1 MDFVLSHNNM
11 DLSWNDRRTRQFVT
25 NVGLITSVGPL
36 GPNIMAAEWTHHIS
50 YSPSLI
56 AANIRGH
63 DATAQNIKESKEFG
77 VNIAAENQNVICSMT
92 GKYKGIHVDKIS
104 VLKEVGIAAFYNA
117 KRISKE
123 VPMLVGAAMNAE
135 CKLVK
140 QEELGDHIMFVGEVI
155 EISADENI
163 RPLLYHNGRYW
174 RLGEALIKP
183 QPDILIRIEEL
194 AQKHSRIK

>member
-1 MDFVLSHNNM
+1 M

-63 DATAQNIKESKEFG
+63 DTTAQNIKESKEFG
-77 VNIAAENQNVICSMT
+77 VNIAAENQNVICSMA

-104 VLKEVGIAAFYNA
+104 VLKEAGIAAFNNA

-174 RLGEALIKP
+174 RLGEATIKP
-183 QPDILIRIEEL
+183 QPDILNRIDEL
-194 AQKHSRIK
+194 AKKRIRMT

>member
-1 MDFVLSHNNM
+1 
-11 DLSWNDRRTRQFVT
+11 
-25 NVGLITSVGPL
+25 
-36 GPNIMAAEWTHHIS
+36 MAAEWTHHIS

-56 AANIRGH
+56 AASIRGH

-77 VNIAAENQNVICSMT
+77 ISIAAENQNVICSIA
-92 GKYKGIHVDKIS
+92 GKYKGIYVDKIS
-104 VLKEVGIAAFYNA
+104 VLKDAGIAAFYNA

-163 RPLLYHNGRYW
+163 RSLLYHSGRYW
-174 RLGEALIKP
+174 RLGEAIIKP
-183 QPDILIRIEEL
+183 QPDILNRIEEL
-194 AQKHSRIK
+194 AQKHGRIGR

>member
-1 MDFVLSHNNM
+1 M

-25 NVGLITSVGPL
+25 NVGLITSNGSL

-77 VNIAAENQNVICSMT
+77 VNVAAENQNVICSIA
-92 GKYKGIHVDKIS
+92 GKYKGIQVDKIS
-104 VLKEVGIAAFYNA
+104 ILKEAGIAAFYNA
-117 KRISKE
+117 KSISKQ

-155 EISADENI
+155 EIPADENV
-163 RPLLYHNGRYW
+163 RPLLYHDGRYW
-174 RLGEALIKP
+174 KLGEALIKP
-183 QPDILIRIEEL
+183 QSDLLNRIEEF
-194 AQKHSRIK
+194 ARKHGRIR